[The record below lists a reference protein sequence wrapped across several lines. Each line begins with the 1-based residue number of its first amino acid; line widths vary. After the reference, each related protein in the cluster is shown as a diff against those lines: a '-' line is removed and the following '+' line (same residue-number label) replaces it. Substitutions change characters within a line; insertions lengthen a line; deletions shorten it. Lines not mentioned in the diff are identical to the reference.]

1 MTTAY
6 FTSESV
12 TEGHPDKVADAISD
26 SVLDAALV
34 QDEQARVACEVL
46 VTKELA
52 VVAGEI
58 TTTGYLDVES
68 IVRETVRR
76 IGYDGFDPGFAAD
89 SLQVMDRIGTQSPD
103 ISQGVNNKGAGDQGI
118 MFGFAVRETDELMP
132 MPIQLAHRMAERLAE
147 TRRTGKLDYLLPDG
161 KTQVM
166 VRYED
171 NRPVAVDRVL
181 VSTHH
186 RPDMDQDEMKAE
198 VLEVV
203 VNEVIPDEM
212 RTEGFDF
219 FFNPTGKFEV
229 GGPVADTGLTG
240 RKVIVDTYGGYARH
254 GGGAFSGKDA
264 TKVDRSAAYAA
275 RHAAKNLVAAGLAD
289 KLEIQLAYAIGVADP
304 FSIHIDTFG
313 TENVSPKT
321 IDRIVND
328 RNLFD
333 FTPYGIIDRLEL
345 RLPGYARTAA
355 YGHFGRPEFTW
366 ERTDLVDSIR
376 VEAGL

>member
-1 MTTAY
+1 MTTTY

-26 SVLDAALV
+26 SVLDAVLS

-58 TTTGYLDVES
+58 TTTGVLDVET
-68 IVRETVRR
+68 IVRDTVRR

-171 NRPVAVDRVL
+171 DRPVAVDRVL

-186 RPDMDQDEMKAE
+186 RPAMDQDEMKAD

-212 RTEGFDF
+212 RSEGFDF

-275 RHAAKNLVAAGLAD
+275 RHAAKNLVAAGVAD

-304 FSIHIDTFG
+304 FSIHVDTFG
-313 TENVSPKT
+313 TEKVSPQT

-366 ERTDLVDSIR
+366 ERTDVVDAIK